1 MTEYTSREKENN
13 RQKPPVPFNSMEL
26 EKMIERGFTHVQVS
40 AYTRDKSLDYVDPHY
55 IILTPLKLA
64 KGSQAG
70 LDIYESVHSEL
81 LSNWASAEEGIK
93 VWVAYVSA

>member
-1 MTEYTSREKENN
+1 MTEYTSRQKENN
-13 RQKPPVPFNSMEL
+13 NQKAPVPFNGKEL

-64 KGSQAG
+64 KGNQTG
-70 LDIYESVHSEL
+70 LDIYESIHSEL
-81 LSNWASAEEGIK
+81 LLNWANAEEGIK
-93 VWVAYVSA
+93 VWVVYL